1 LLPNEIE
8 EVALNASLHHLQL
21 VPRCDAAK
29 TERRNDFQERFA
41 AGTKNFIQTDLSSL
55 FANNF

>member
-1 LLPNEIE
+1 MRHPNIRM
-8 EVALNASLHHLQL
+8 HHLQL

-41 AGTKNFIQTDLSSL
+41 AGTKNFIQADLSSL